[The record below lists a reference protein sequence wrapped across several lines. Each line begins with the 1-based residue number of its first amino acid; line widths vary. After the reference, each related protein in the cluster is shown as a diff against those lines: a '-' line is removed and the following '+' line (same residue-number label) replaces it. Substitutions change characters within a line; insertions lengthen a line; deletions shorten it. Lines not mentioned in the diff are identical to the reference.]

1 QNPKTPKPQNP
12 KTPVRCRAQ
21 YRGQITLKLN
31 KEKGNTTHGMS
42 WIIKKIFDWVLGLFW
57 KKRLDLSV
65 VGLQNAG
72 KTTLVNT
79 MSGEYDQDTIS
90 TIGFNMRQLKK
101 GNVNLKI
108 WDLGGQKQFRDSW
121 ETYCRTSDV
130 MVFVVDSTDFAGID
144 TAREELHQLVSWPSL
159 EGIPLLVLGNK
170 NDLEHA
176 LSEEQLIVQLQL
188 AKIKGRKIA
197 VYSISAKKRVNIEI
211 AVTWIGKQPK
221 RKR

>member
-1 QNPKTPKPQNP
+1 
-12 KTPVRCRAQ
+12 
-21 YRGQITLKLN
+21 
-31 KEKGNTTHGMS
+31 MS